1 MIFFINN
8 CIFSAW
14 EYSWRFLYDADAII
28 MNGHFIASIY
38 RWDWQTWNHQCLV
51 YLLYC
56 ITSKDLENA
65 KEEYDPYLHLKFSS
79 I

>member
-1 MIFFINN
+1 MMFFINN
-8 CIFSAW
+8 SIFSAW
-14 EYSWRFLYDADAII
+14 EYSWRFRYHADAII

-65 KEEYDPYLHLKFSS
+65 KEGYDPYLHLKFSS